1 MENEEK
7 MDKKSIIVENEK
19 GTYLISLLNY
29 EFFKILLAIQ

>member
-19 GTYLISLLNY
+19 GTYLSLLTY